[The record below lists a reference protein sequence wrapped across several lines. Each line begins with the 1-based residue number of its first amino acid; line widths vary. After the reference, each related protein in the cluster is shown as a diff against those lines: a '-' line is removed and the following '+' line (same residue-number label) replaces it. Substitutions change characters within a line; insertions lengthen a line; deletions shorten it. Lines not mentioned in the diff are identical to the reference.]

1 MEDNWDNDTTTAA
14 PASGFGT
21 NNNTD
26 LNNNAPS
33 GESKGFGGFGGNKSV
48 GFGGN
53 SGERRS
59 FGDRK

>member
-1 MEDNWDNDTTTAA
+1 MEENWENDTTTAA
-14 PASGFGT
+14 PAS
-21 NNNTD
+21 TD

-33 GESKGFGGFGGNKSV
+33 GESKGFGFGGNKSV

-59 FGDRK
+59 FGDRR